1 MGVSMGSVYALASA
15 MNDSTASHL
24 AGLIL
29 IGSPLRVH
37 RSQIVHFDNISCIFP
52 LIFNR
57 KRPFLYLDG
66 RRLESSVN
74 DQEYIDARRN
84 DSLSIHYISM
94 DYLLKVR
101 KIQRECKRKSAL
113 SSISLPVL
121 IIHGGNDKISSIRG
135 AYFLSRNLVNSR
147 KQLLIYPSSR
157 HSVFWDT
164 DSVTVVRDLVKWVSE
179 Q

>member
-1 MGVSMGSVYALASA
+1 MGSVYALASA

-135 AYFLSRNLVNSR
+135 AYFLNSR
-147 KQLLIYPSSR
+147 RELLIYPNSR
-157 HSVFWDT
+157 HSVFWDS
-164 DSVTVVRDLVKWVSE
+164 DSVKVVRDLVNWISSK
-179 Q
+179 